1 MRATGVAARRPAQR
15 GGTAAVGALVALVG
29 GDVPDRRPHLAR
41 VRRGAGPRDR
51 RLQVAGRRR
60 LGRRGLDPGAVR
72 DHAGHDREHRVDR
85 SLRGSE
91 VRGVPGRGDRER
103 ARRGRVSPC
112 ERRKGRGRCVERGQL
127 LREQRPDRGRR
138 RAPRPR
144 HREDPRSVRDRD
156 AGVGTRVG
164 PPCVRADRREADDL
178 LEPELLADEHG
189 QHAVV
194 RRPRLPAVDRPLGC
208 VRADR
213 ARGELGRAR
222 LDVLAVDL
230 HRTRRRDRRG
240 CRSRSLQGHEPGAGE
255 DRVPRGHPAGRRSDH
270 RRPDRLR
277 RRRIHVQP
285 AREPRHGGH
294 ARRHARSGRHVAP
307 LDRGVRRGR
316 LGADVRR
323 AAARHEDGLGR
334 VRLPRRRRAS
344 GERCRH
350 RHLDTRTAR
359 LRNDLRGSVRRGV
372 DGDPHRGGG
381 LRVDVRRLERCVLRH
396 RPGLFVPGVVAH
408 RRGGDVPVRG
418 ERGGGRRRRGL
429 RVGSLDR
436 RARRR
441 RLLPLGASGRRL
453 GDLRV
458 LRRRGDALHG
468 LGSIDGQGADP
479 DRRGVDGH
487 DRRLRAGSHHAGEAS
502 LRGSRSRSARPDGG
516 GARDEAP
523 RRLGDPGRGGRAAVG
538 RADRTPI
545 LPRRRSD
552 GRARRMP
559 PPAGARTRSATP
571 GTRPPSSRS
580 RGPACRSARCADR
593 RWAGRRSGWTA
604 RS

>member
-1 MRATGVAARRPAQR
+1 MLIAIV
-15 GGTAAVGALVALVG
+15 
-29 GDVPDRRPHLAR
+29 
-41 VRRGAGPRDR
+41 
-51 RLQVAGRRR
+51 
-60 LGRRGLDPGAVR
+60 
-72 DHAGHDREHRVDR
+72 
-85 SLRGSE
+85 S
-91 VRGVPGRGDRER
+91 RER
-103 ARRGRVSPC
+103 AWRGGGSRPSRSPL
-112 ERRKGRGRCVERGQL
+112 RTVERSPAPGSTAAAPDP
-127 LREQRPDRGRR
+127 RAVGSRTPTRWSRSPPRPI
-138 RAPRPR
+138 RAPRC
-144 HREDPRSVRDRD
+144 S
-156 AGVGTRVG
+156 AG
-164 PPCVRADRREADDL
+164 P
-178 LEPELLADEHG
+178 
-189 QHAVV
+189 
-194 RRPRLPAVDRPLGC
+194 
-208 VRADR
+208 
-213 ARGELGRAR
+213 GRA
-222 LDVLAVDL
+222 
-230 HRTRRRDRRG
+230 
-240 CRSRSLQGHEPGAGE
+240 P
-255 DRVPRGHPAGRRSDH
+255 
-270 RRPDRLR
+270 
-277 RRRIHVQP
+277 
-285 AREPRHGGH
+285 
-294 ARRHARSGRHVAP
+294 
-307 LDRGVRRGR
+307 GR

-344 GERCRH
+344 GERRRH
-350 RHLDTRTAR
+350 RHLDTRTSR
-359 LRNDLRGSVRRGV
+359 LRNDLRGSVRRRV

-408 RRGGDVPVRG
+408 RRGGDVPVRR

-436 RARRR
+436 RARGR

-468 LGSIDGQGADP
+468 LGSLDGQGADP

-487 DRRLRAGSHHAGEAS
+487 DRRLRAGHHHAGEAS
-502 LRGSRSRSARPDGG
+502 LRGSRARSARPDGG

-523 RRLGDPGRGGRAAVG
+523 RRRRGPGSRWTRCGGAA
-538 RADRTPI
+538 RPAPI
-545 LPRRRSD
+545 LPRRRSG

-559 PPAGARTRSATP
+559 PPAAARTRSATP